1 MSRSKTSP
9 VEPPPRAP
17 SPARTLL
24 TEENLRALTEINA
37 TSPSRAASAVGGSA
51 PSTASARQLRRQ
63 QLLQR
68 RRSDP
73 SLNRKKSID
82 DHLAYGDVPPDLES
96 RVDLDTRK
104 GHNETAASE
113 EAQLTPQEEK
123 ALNLLD
129 KIEDFLEEAQCM
141 HQTASAMIDNL
152 QKKPEAAAAVALTL
166 AELSSMLGKMSP
178 SFLAFLKGGSPAV
191 FALLSSPQFLI
202 GASVALGVTVIMFGG
217 LKIVKRI
224 KEIGGRAMEMPF
236 AAASTPAATAAPAD
250 GVSAGVTAAPGHDQ
264 NPAEPPPPYDEAV
277 VLKDIEEGL
286 SRIDAWRRGIP
297 TFSETEQAD
306 LEAMAREAEEA
317 MRELHFEGCTD
328 EIDPS
333 DSVSQVSRAPR
344 SRYSSAADRHH
355 HSARSTYKSY
365 KSRRERKHREEE
377 EREKDKK
384 RRDKER
390 ERDGRSEVSVR
401 SSSRRDKDREEKE
414 RDGRSEISVRSYRSS
429 RDKDAR
435 SEVSHRSSREKEK
448 REDSSYYTTSAKSEV
463 SVRSL
468 RRKSYDDASVVSS
481 RSRREYVSEVGSAVG
496 APKPKEKKR
505 ELIKQLFKMKKEKE
519 EQGRAM
525 SVVR

>member
-1 MSRSKTSP
+1 M
-9 VEPPPRAP
+9 EPPPRAP

-37 TSPSRAASAVGGSA
+37 TSPSKAASAVGGPA
-51 PSTASARQLRRQ
+51 PSTISARELRRQ

-104 GHNETAASE
+104 GHNETVASE

-152 QKKPEAAAAVALTL
+152 QSKPEAAAAVALTL

-224 KEIGGRAMEMPF
+224 REIGGRAMGMPV
-236 AAASTPAATAAPAD
+236 AAASTSPPAAAPAD
-250 GVSAGVTAAPGHDQ
+250 GVSVGVTAAPGQNQ

-306 LEAMAREAEEA
+306 LEAMARDAEEA

-344 SRYSSAADRHH
+344 SHYSSSADRHY
-355 HSARSTYKSY
+355 HSARSTYKSF

-377 EREKDKK
+377 KEKDRK
-384 RRDKER
+384 RKDKER
-390 ERDGRSEVSVR
+390 ERDGRSEISVR
-401 SSSRRDKDREEKE
+401 SSSRRDKDREERE
-414 RDGRSEISVRSYRSS
+414 RDGRSEVSARSHRSS

-435 SEVSHRSSREKEK
+435 SEVSHRSGREK
-448 REDSSYYTTSAKSEV
+448 REDSSYYTASARSEV

-481 RSRREYVSEVGSAVG
+481 RSRREYVSEAGSAVG
-496 APKPKEKKR
+496 ALLAPKPKEKKR

-519 EQGRAM
+519 ERVRAT